1 MKMMGRIQNKIDRLR
16 DATREDDDEKNCLKQ
31 QQSITI
37 TITIT
42 ITINQKGEFK
52 FVVKEYY

>member
-42 ITINQKGEFK
+42 INQKGEFK
-52 FVVKEYY
+52 FVKEYY